1 MYEILSYIFWFL
13 VSIPILVIGIV
24 LFVKLSHSVME
35 LKDEENRRKEEIE
48 KEKERRRQFDMQ
60 YRRRHPG
67 E

>member
-1 MYEILSYIFWFL
+1 MYEILRYIFWFL
-13 VSIPILVIGIV
+13 VSIPIFVIGIV